1 MRLPLTLSL
10 YIVRHV
16 VVAFLISLGIIL
28 LVVGLGE
35 LVEMIRRASHKDVSV
50 PFHIII
56 EMVLMKIPFTVEKV
70 LPFAMLIG
78 GMVALIRL
86 SKSSELVIAR
96 ASGISVWQF
105 LAPIVLV
112 AVGFGIFFMTV
123 FNPISSAMISR
134 FEMLEG
140 KYITDRPS
148 TLSISPSGL
157 WLRHV
162 ERLPEPFM
170 RQPIEE
176 YILHARRISQSD
188 MMMNRVIIFLYGEQN
203 VFVGRIDAPSA
214 RLMDGQWLI
223 ENAVASGPGAIPR
236 FHERF
241 LLKTDLSENQIKE
254 SFASPKT
261 LSFWELPGFIDTLE
275 KAGFS
280 ALRHKLHWHSLLAMP
295 VMLMAM
301 VLIGAV
307 FSLRHHRRG
316 KIGAMIAAGILSG
329 FLVYFIS
336 NLIYALGFSGS
347 LPVMLAAWSPPMIAC
362 MAATTMLLHLEDG

>member
-1 MRLPLTLSL
+1 MRLPLTFSA
-10 YIVRHV
+10 Y
-16 VVAFLISLGIIL
+16 VARNVLVSFLIALGVIL

-35 LVEMIRRASHKDVSV
+35 LVEMIRRASHKEHNV
-50 PFHIII
+50 PFHIIV

-78 GMVALIRL
+78 AMVSLIRL
-86 SKSSELVIAR
+86 SKSSELVVAR

-105 LAPIVLV
+105 LAPVIGV
-112 AVGFGIFFMTV
+112 ALGLGLFFMTV

-134 FEMLEG
+134 FEKLEG

-148 TLSISPSGL
+148 TLSVSPSGL

-162 ERLPEPFM
+162 ERLPEGFLGK
-170 RQPIEE
+170 QVDE
-176 YILHARRISQSD
+176 YILHARRIAQSD
-188 MMMNRVIIFLYGEQN
+188 MTMSQVIIFLYGEDHR
-203 VFVGRIDAPSA
+203 FLGRIDAPSA
-214 RLMDGQWLI
+214 RLEPGRWYI
-223 ENAVASGPGAIPR
+223 ERATASAPGTIPR
-236 FHERF
+236 YDARF
-241 LLKTDLSENQIKE
+241 TLQTDLSENQIKE

-280 ALRHKLHWHSLLAMP
+280 ALRHRLHWHSLLATP
-295 VMLMAM
+295 VMLAAM

-316 KIGAMIAAGILSG
+316 RISIMVAGGILSG
-329 FLVYFIS
+329 FVVYFVA
-336 NLIYALGFSGS
+336 NLIYALGFSGG
-347 LPVMLAAWSPPMIAC
+347 LPVGLAAWAPPLIAC
-362 MAATTMLLHLEDG
+362 MMATAVLLHVEDG